1 MRERRS
7 NADPDPTG
15 DVERMV
21 VRRPPA
27 ARCERG
33 SELMGGMVT

>member
-7 NADPDPTG
+7 NADPDPIG
-15 DVERMV
+15 DVERTV
-21 VRRPPA
+21 VRRPPV

-33 SELMGGMVT
+33 AELMEEMVT